1 MNSKWLLWWKW
12 YKIEFLALP
21 NTHIQYTA
29 VIGMAKRPFSHNGL
43 HQSNAFNARTASRVY
58 DRDGVTTWYISF
70 SFQTNIEYRYWHQ
83 PTTDVYRIR
92 THTHTA
98 HRLSHSASPPIHVW
112 HLWFNCREMCAGM
125 PHAKHIAGAIKNQN
139 SSVLRQLWKISVQ
152 FINQLKEKRK
162 HTQIH
167 GSAIKQNK
175 TIMFRPSITI
185 ILSSLF
191 VIYISYSIWTM
202 AQLFTNL
209 KCSGT
214 PCYTSILSTKPK
226 LQIALFTSEHSNPL
240 SNQVKEL
247 AVFSAF
253 DYHEAFERFV
263 SYIHWCN

>member
-1 MNSKWLLWWKW
+1 
-12 YKIEFLALP
+12 
-21 NTHIQYTA
+21 
-29 VIGMAKRPFSHNGL
+29 MAKRPLSHNGL
-43 HQSNAFNARTASRVY
+43 HQSNAFNARTASKVY
-58 DRDGVTTWYISF
+58 DRDGVTIWYISF

-98 HRLSHSASPPIHVW
+98 HQSHIGQYRCSQSHRHTSHTHTVCLTLPRRLYTFDTCDSTVERCVRVCHMPNILPEPSKIKIPQFSV
-112 HLWFNCREMCAGM
+112 NCE
-125 PHAKHIAGAIKNQN
+125 KKT
-139 SSVLRQLWKISVQ
+139 VQ
-152 FINQLKEKRK
+152 FLNQLKEKRK

>member
-1 MNSKWLLWWKW
+1 
-12 YKIEFLALP
+12 
-21 NTHIQYTA
+21 
-29 VIGMAKRPFSHNGL
+29 
-43 HQSNAFNARTASRVY
+43 
-58 DRDGVTTWYISF
+58 
-70 SFQTNIEYRYWHQ
+70 
-83 PTTDVYRIR
+83 
-92 THTHTA
+92 
-98 HRLSHSASPPIHVW
+98 
-112 HLWFNCREMCAGM
+112 
-125 PHAKHIAGAIKNQN
+125 
-139 SSVLRQLWKISVQ
+139 
-152 FINQLKEKRK
+152 
-162 HTQIH
+162 
-167 GSAIKQNK
+167 
-175 TIMFRPSITI
+175 MFRPSITI

-263 SYIHWCN
+263 SYIH